1 MVEPEVGKNLGSLT
15 IPWSSTICLNPPWT
29 CLELPACLLPGLLPE
44 KEVHFYFLSPFIWGS
59 FYVFVVPAV
68 KPILSPQQFPPFL
81 SHGTHTRI
89 TKILWHT
96 PKIYF
101 LPTCPKIA
109 IILTDLQ
116 KKYYS
121 NYLPFLL
128 KNDFLKHQ
136 VPILGF
142 LVPGVKQSFATLL
155 PDVTDKMQLCYTT
168 INLLYGPRRH
178 SHQAG
183 IVLAVVIFYLTKGKE
198 ASAPDYPVRQCT
210 F

>member
-101 LPTCPKIA
+101 VPTCPKIA

-116 KKYYS
+116 KNITVITYPFYSRMIFWNIRCLYLDFWYQELSNHLQPYY
-121 NYLPFLL
+121 LMW
-128 KNDFLKHQ
+128 
-136 VPILGF
+136 PIRC
-142 LVPGVKQSFATLL
+142 SFAIR
-155 PDVTDKMQLCYTT
+155 P
-168 INLLYGPRRH
+168 
-178 SHQAG
+178 
-183 IVLAVVIFYLTKGKE
+183 
-198 ASAPDYPVRQCT
+198 
-210 F
+210 